1 MAVVETRKLR
11 WLIAIRLVVI
21 TSVGVVHVLR
31 ELSPERGLIVGADGS
46 QISNQGEPFLYAL
59 TGVTYGLCLLY
70 LILLRWLR
78 DRPGLHAAIQ
88 LVGDIS
94 IVTGLVYYFGG
105 AASSFSTLYLVVI
118 TAAATLLSKRT
129 AIVLANLAWVFYA
142 SLVVSLQFGWIETLD
157 GAPQQSAFFSYNLIV
172 HLLGF
177 NAVALLVSYLA
188 QHASRAVVELE
199 RRTEDLAQLEH
210 FHRDVTRSLASGL
223 ITTDLSGRVMSIN
236 PAGQTILSIAESAV
250 VGQPIWT
257 IGMIEREQWDFL
269 ARVPADG
276 RRRDRA
282 LVKRGSEHVHLG
294 FSISRLHHRD
304 GSTRGFIFI
313 FQDVTRW
320 LQLEQQVRI
329 KDRMAAIGELSA
341 GLAHEIGN
349 PLAAISG
356 SVQLLSASVPP
367 STSAHRLLEIILN
380 ESKRLDRTI
389 KGFLRF
395 ARPGERSETEFDIG
409 EALRENVE
417 LLKNSD
423 EVTSRHTIALELDP
437 TPVRLTADRD
447 QIVQIFWNL
456 ARNALRAMPDGGR
469 LEVCGS
475 LTPEVYRIEFK
486 DTGRG
491 MNESERR
498 TMFQPF
504 KTSFGGGSGLGMAIV
519 YQIVQEHGGELSVE
533 SAPQLGT
540 TVTVDLPLSRARILE
555 TAEAWT

>member
-1 MAVVETRKLR
+1 MAVETKKLR

-21 TSVGVVHVLR
+21 TSVAVVHVLR
-31 ELSPERGLIVGADGS
+31 ALSAERGLAY
-46 QISNQGEPFLYAL
+46 EPFLYAI
-59 TGVTYGLCLLY
+59 TGATYALCLVY
-70 LILLRWLR
+70 LVLVRWLR
-78 DRPGLHAAIQ
+78 DRTALQAAVQ

-94 IVTGLVYYFGG
+94 IVTVLVYYFGG

-118 TAAATLLSKRT
+118 TAAATLLSKRA
-129 AIVLANLAWVFYA
+129 AIMLANLAWAFYA
-142 SLVVSLQFGWIETLD
+142 ALIVALQVGALDTLD
-157 GAPQQSAFFSYNLIV
+157 GATQQSAFFGYNLIV
-172 HLLGF
+172 HLIGF

-188 QHASRAVVELE
+188 QHAKSAETELE
-199 RRTEDLAQLEH
+199 QKTQDLAQLEH

-223 ITTDLSGRVMSIN
+223 ITTDLNGRVMSIN
-236 PAGQTILSIAESAV
+236 PAGQTILSIGETEV

-257 IGMIEREQWDFL
+257 IGLLDREQWDFL

-276 RRRDRA
+276 NRRDRS
-282 LVKRGSEHVHLG
+282 LIKRGSEHIHLG
-294 FSISRLHHRD
+294 FSVSRLHHRD
-304 GSTRGFIFI
+304 GTTRGFIFI

-320 LQLEQQVRI
+320 LLLEQQVRI

-367 STSAHRLLEIILN
+367 SSSAHRLLEIILN
-380 ESKRLDRTI
+380 ESRRLDRTI

-395 ARPGERSETEFDIG
+395 ARPGERTEVEFDIG

-417 LLKNSD
+417 LLRNSD
-423 EVTSRHTIALELDP
+423 EVTTLHTIELDLDQHS
-437 TPVRLTADRD
+437 VRLVADRD

-469 LEVCGS
+469 LEVRGRI
-475 LTPEVYRIEFK
+475 EADVYRIAFQ

-491 MNESERR
+491 MSESERR
-498 TMFQPF
+498 IMFQPF
-504 KTSFGGGSGLGMAIV
+504 KTSFGGGSGLGLAIV
-519 YQIVQEHGGELSVE
+519 YQIVEEHGGELSVE
-533 SAPQLGT
+533 SQPALGT
-540 TVTVDLPLSRARILE
+540 TVTVELPLTRARILE